1 MSGEFAGTLRE
12 RILIERPVEA
22 RTAMG
27 LAAGEWET
35 VCSCLAAIAP
45 DGAGAEAEGM
55 ALSAMPRF
63 RVTIRSRSGI
73 TVDQRVSWAG
83 RRMMVRQIA
92 DDPRARDR
100 TTLRCEE
107 IRG

>member
-12 RILIERPVEA
+12 RILIEQPVAA
-22 RTAMG
+22 RTATG
-27 LAAGEWET
+27 LAAGEWDR
-35 VCSCLAAIAP
+35 VCSCLAAIVP

-63 RVTIRSRSGI
+63 RVTIRTRPGI
-73 TVDQRVSWAG
+73 TVDQRVTWAG

-92 DDPRARDR
+92 ADPRARDR
-100 TTLRCEE
+100 
-107 IRG
+107 IRS